1 MITLM
6 LCDDHLGFLEGV
18 DEVVKKYADF
28 KIVGKATSGEECIKL
43 IDSGLHAD
51 IILLDISMPNGIS
64 GYDVARYIKNKR
76 LPFKVIALSMLDDK
90 NAIKAMIRFGAMGFM
105 YKGDS
110 LKGIDTIIH
119 TVYNGGSHYPKELGF
134 TCTQI
139 QEIKNTPIPWL
150 EKITDREMLAVK
162 LIAEDLLTK
171 QVAENMGI
179 SESVVNKK
187 INNVQVKTGAK
198 SKSGIIY
205 FFKKVGVLK

>member
-18 DEVVKKYADF
+18 NEVVKKFANL
-28 KIVGKATSGEECIKL
+28 KIVGKATSGEECIKQ
-43 IDSGLHAD
+43 INSGLNAD
-51 IILLDISMPNGIS
+51 ILLLDISMPNGIS
-64 GYDVARYIKNKR
+64 GYEVAKYIQKKS
-76 LPFKVIALSMLDDK
+76 LPIKIIALSMLDDI
-90 NAIKAMIRFGAMGFM
+90 NAIKAMIRFGSMGFL

-119 TVYNGGSHYPKELGF
+119 TVYNGNEYYPKELNF
-134 TCTQI
+134 TCAQI

-150 EKITDREMLAVK
+150 EQITEREMLAVK

-187 INNVQVKTGAK
+187 INSVQVKTGAK

-205 FFKKVGVLK
+205 FFKKVGLLK

>member
-6 LCDDHLGFLEGV
+6 LCDDHIGFLEGV
-18 DEVVKKYADF
+18 IEVVEKFADF
-28 KIVGKATSGEECIKL
+28 KIVGKATSGEECIKQ

-64 GYDVARYIKNKR
+64 GYHVAKYTKTKQ
-76 LPFKVIALSMLDDK
+76 LPIKVIAVSMLDDL
-90 NAIKAMIRFGAMGFM
+90 NAIKAMIRFGAMGFV

-110 LKGIDTIIH
+110 FKGLDTIIR
-119 TVYNGGSHYPKELGF
+119 TVYNGDEYYPIELSF
-134 TCTQI
+134 TSTEI
-139 QEIKNTPIPWL
+139 KEIKNTPIPWL
-150 EKITDREMLAVK
+150 EQITDREMLAVR
-162 LIAEDLLTK
+162 LISQDLLTK
-171 QVAENMGI
+171 QVAEKMGI

-205 FFKKVGVLK
+205 FFKKVGLLK